1 MNILEPERNTPVV
14 HEADICIV
22 GGSCTGVFA
31 AVQAARLGAR
41 VAVIEN
47 NGFFGGVAT
56 ASLVNIWHS
65 LHDIN
70 GKAQII
76 GGLTAEVI
84 ERLTSREAVSRGES
98 SCSAYVLNTEE
109 LKIELDLLVREANVR
124 PFLHTR
130 FVAPVLEGKRLNAVV
145 VEDKT
150 GRRAIKARYFVDA
163 TGDGDVVH
171 RMGFPMSRWG
181 DLQPPTAC
189 AVLEGLAEVTRSNPR
204 FNLGEEVFNPTYAEA
219 LPRGYLWSSHVTG
232 SEDLT
237 MVAGTRVNGADCS
250 DADDLTEAEIEGR
263 RQVRVIVD
271 ILRRHFRG
279 GDKVYLRALPAR
291 IGIRETRHASCLHT
305 LTESELLT
313 GKRFADAVA
322 NGTYR
327 VDIHH
332 SDKEG
337 ITFRYLDGRE
347 EYVIPGQPAL
357 RGRWLADGEEHAPFY
372 QIPLRSLIPR
382 GSENVFIAG
391 RLMDADRGAYG
402 AVRVMVNCNQTG
414 EAAGVA
420 CFLALENS
428 LPVPEVPAD
437 KIRAAL
443 SKQGAVV
450 L

>member
-1 MNILEPERNTPVV
+1 
-14 HEADICIV
+14 
-22 GGSCTGVFA
+22 
-31 AVQAARLGAR
+31 
-41 VAVIEN
+41 VAIIEN

-56 ASLVNIWHS
+56 ASLVNVWHS
-65 LHDIN
+65 LHDVN
-70 GKAQII
+70 GEKQII

-84 ERLTSREAVSRGES
+84 ERLTAREAVSRGES

-109 LKIELDLLVREANVR
+109 LKIELDILVREAKVR

-130 FVAPVLEGKRLNAVV
+130 FVAPIREGDRLDAVV
-145 VEDKT
+145 LEDKT
-150 GRRAIKARYFVDA
+150 GRRAVKARYFVDA

-171 RMGFPMSRWG
+171 RMGLPTSRWK

-204 FNLGEEVFNPTYAEA
+204 FNLGEEAFNPAYPEA
-219 LPRGYLWSSHVTG
+219 LERGFLWSSHVTASG
-232 SEDLT
+232 DLT

-250 DADDLTEAEIEGR
+250 DADQLTQAEIEGR
-263 RQVRVIVD
+263 RQVRAIVD
-271 ILRRHFRG
+271 ILRKHVKEGEKVHLRG
-279 GDKVYLRALPAR
+279 LPAR
-291 IGIRETRHASCLHT
+291 IGIRETRHACCLHT

-313 GKRFADAVA
+313 GERFDDAIA

-347 EYVIPGQPAL
+347 EYVVPGKPSA
-357 RGRWLADGEEHAPFY
+357 RSRWLEDGLDHAPFY
-372 QIPLRSLIPR
+372 QIPFRSLVPQ
-382 GSENVFIAG
+382 GSENVLIAG

-428 LPVPEVPAD
+428 LPIAEVPANQV
-437 KIRAAL
+437 RATL
-443 SKQGAVV
+443 GTRGAIV